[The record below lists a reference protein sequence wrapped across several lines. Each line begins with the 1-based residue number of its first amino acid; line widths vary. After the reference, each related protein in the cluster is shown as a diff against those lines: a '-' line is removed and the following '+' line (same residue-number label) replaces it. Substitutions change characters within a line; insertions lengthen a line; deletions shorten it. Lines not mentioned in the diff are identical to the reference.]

1 MTKAAESKLNDFD
14 ALVATGARFVQE
26 TLVKTVEESASSL
39 ISVVNRLAVD
49 GSTAL
54 GPALAV
60 ALGMCSSVP
69 GSAVFCLTD
78 GEANVGIGS
87 LSSVGA
93 KAFYSQLGEKARE
106 QGVQL
111 NITSF
116 RGTNINSETVGVCVA
131 KSNGTVSIADAENL
145 AEALAKMTSPVVGS
159 CVEVMVRASGG
170 AVFYDATTGLLSKS
184 SSSFCKLGSVMR
196 HSDHFLSF
204 EVTNEAAE
212 QLQFQMVLTWKNK
225 AGQKLMR

>member
-1 MTKAAESKLNDFD
+1 VTKAAESKLNDFE
-14 ALVATGARFVQE
+14 ALVATGARFVQD
-26 TLVKTVEESASSL
+26 TLVKTVDESAATL
-39 ISVVNRLAVD
+39 VSVVNRLAVD

-60 ALGMCSSVP
+60 ALGMCSAVP

-87 LSSVGA
+87 LSSAGA
-93 KAFYSQLGEKARE
+93 RAFYSQ
-106 QGVQL
+106 
-111 NITSF
+111 
-116 RGTNINSETVGVCVA
+116 
-131 KSNGTVSIADAENL
+131 IADAENL
-145 AEALAKMTSPVVGS
+145 AEALAKMTSPIVGS

-170 AVFYDATTGLLSKS
+170 AAFCDATTGLLSKS

-196 HSDHFLSF
+196 HSDHCLSF